1 MKSTM
6 SYKDYC
12 GSVEFSDEDNVFF
25 GRIMGINDRITFE
38 GDSVE
43 SLRRDFQEAVD
54 EYLEICTQMNKEPE
68 KMYKG
73 TFNIRISPALHK
85 ELAIYSASK
94 SKTLNS
100 TVEEAIRDYIK

>member
-25 GRIMGINDRITFE
+25 GRIIGINDRITFE

-43 SLRRDFQEAVD
+43 SLRKDFQEAVD
-54 EYLEICTQMNKEPE
+54 EYLEICSQMNKEPE
-68 KMYKG
+68 KVSDDSQPVDDSQHF
-73 TFNIRISPALHK
+73 TR
-85 ELAIYSASK
+85 
-94 SKTLNS
+94 T
-100 TVEEAIRDYIK
+100 